1 MKLATTTSDFAAYT
15 SSQMDSIKWIH
26 SAGFRYVD
34 YSFEMDYSNQYG
46 VFASDWRSYLR
57 NLRRQADELQ
67 ISFIQAHAPIGY
79 PIAQSG
85 DQQELINATKHCIR
99 CCNELGVNNIVVHS
113 GYESQITKEE
123 TFKRNKAFYMKLLR
137 YAEKFNINILA
148 ENFNRMCIP
157 GVYWIDSAK
166 DLKELVDYVDHPLFH
181 ACWDIGHGNM
191 GSTPQDES
199 LRTLGDALFALHVQ
213 DNAGERDTHF
223 APFFGTTNFDSVMC
237 GLNDINY
244 QGFFTFE
251 ATNLL
256 GRDLDRKVYHR
267 ENSLY
272 RAPLELR
279 IYAESLLYE
288 IGKSILSAYHCY
300 ES

>member
-1 MKLATTTSDFAAYT
+1 MKLATTTSDFSAYT
-15 SSQMDSIKWIH
+15 LSQIDSIKWIH
-26 SAGFRYVD
+26 SAGFRYLD
-34 YSFEMDYSNQYG
+34 YSFGMDYSNHSG
-46 VFASDWRSYLR
+46 VFASDWRPYLR
-57 NLRRQADELQ
+57 SLRRQADELQ
-67 ISFIQAHAPIGY
+67 ISFIQAHAPMGS
-79 PIAQSG
+79 PIAQNE
-85 DQQELINATKHCIR
+85 DQQVLIDVTKHCIR
-99 CCNELGVNNIVVHS
+99 CCKELGIENIVVHS
-113 GYESQITKEE
+113 GYEPQTTKEQ

-137 YAEKFNINILA
+137 YAEKYNINILT
-148 ENFNRMCIP
+148 ENFNSMCIP
-157 GVYWIDSAK
+157 GIYWIDSAA
-166 DLKELVDYVDHPLFH
+166 DLKELVEYVDHPLFH
-181 ACWDIGHGNM
+181 ACWDVGHGNM

-199 LRTLGDALFALHVQ
+199 LRILGDTVYALHVQ

-237 GLNDINY
+237 GLHDINY

-256 GRDLDRKVYHR
+256 GRDVDRNVYHR
-267 ENSLY
+267 EKRLH

-279 IYAESLLYE
+279 IHAESLLYE